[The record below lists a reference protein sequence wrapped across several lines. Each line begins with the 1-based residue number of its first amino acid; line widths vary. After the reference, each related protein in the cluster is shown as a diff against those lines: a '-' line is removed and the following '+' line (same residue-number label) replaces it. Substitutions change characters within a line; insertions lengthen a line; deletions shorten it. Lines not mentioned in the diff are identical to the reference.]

1 MSLSEHFE
9 DRFRGDIRFR
19 GSEFLKA
26 ELIRVTEVTPTTLT
40 AVIQDDTE
48 FEAELCHSDDGLQLC
63 CSCSRKDDRTATCRH
78 LWAALLVVDQDG
90 YLAGTTTPDYSPPF
104 TSDTA
109 RATGDHRGPLLENMA
124 DDDDDLC
131 IAG

>member
-1 MSLSEHFE
+1 MSLSEHFK
-9 DRFRGDIRFR
+9 DRFRGDVRFR
-19 GSEFLKA
+19 GSEFLKT

-48 FEAELCHSDDGLQLC
+48 FEAQLCHSDDGLQLC

-90 YLAGTTTPDYSPPF
+90 YLAGTTTPDYIPPF

-109 RATGDHRGPLLENMA
+109 RALSLIH
-124 DDDDDLC
+124 
-131 IAG
+131 I